1 MCPTY
6 KQQNMNTLKYKSF
19 WFILAIAILC
29 VFWNPINLF
38 ISKVFVPT
46 VSLVSDSSWIS
57 QIGFLIPVV
66 IGYIILFNKA
76 KPYSAH
82 PINRWCVI
90 CTIGLLYFPFRMW
103 GNFRFYGILANL
115 SYVDVS
121 LILAVVLEIWISVH
135 IIYLKRKTKT
145 DNYDV
150 KKFEAEIPAIH
161 DDFDRKR
168 YAELLVNKS
177 PVLDRSIDDPDSCTF
192 KPQRLNITCRIPEEY
207 IDDFRAGLPE
217 EFAPY
222 IDESYEVQIRTIF
235 SEGWH
240 EVEHDLRY
248 KCKEDWVGYE
258 NYSRTLNGVIAT
270 LETAEWSMTSL
281 FKQMAYDNYCNGN
294 YSAMLRNH
302 LRVRIKGKGLSPK
315 LCEFLRNHTD
325 VAFSVYNM
333 DRMVFLF
340 SVLLHKS
347 RITLDYDTALFLIN
361 RMEIQNMDLMALEDE
376 ETKEKIGRYLR
387 NE

>member
-1 MCPTY
+1 MTIEEVAKRIENDLNGQLDRCGIMFRMFSRVKTPFSLANKMRIKGDNY
-6 KQQNMNTLKYKSF
+6 RSGKSK
-19 WFILAIAILC
+19 IQ
-29 VFWNPINLF
+29 
-38 ISKVFVPT
+38 
-46 VSLVSDSSWIS
+46 D
-57 QIGFLIPVV
+57 V
-66 IGYIILFNKA
+66 IGLRI
-76 KPYSAH
+76 
-82 PINRWCVI
+82 VV
-90 CTIGLLYFPFRMW
+90 YFPD
-103 GNFRFYGILANL
+103 
-115 SYVDVS
+115 DV
-121 LILAVVLEIWISVH
+121 EI
-135 IIYLKRKTKT
+135 
-145 DNYDV
+145 
-150 KKFEAEIPAIH
+150 
-161 DDFDRKR
+161 
-168 YAELLVNKS
+168 AELLVNKS